1 MAFCGLVLVEAIN
14 SQKYGN
20 QMLKFIIHGLDLS
33 LKTFSM
39 IFRELQTTAVPL
51 NCNGKHYNFGT
62 LMARTK
68 FYTNCVTRS
77 SPYLKF
83 PTMIKFQNF
92 NLAEKDKSQGI
103 ISV

>member
-51 NCNGKHYNFGT
+51 NCNVKHSFWY
-62 LMARTK
+62 
-68 FYTNCVTRS
+68 
-77 SPYLKF
+77 
-83 PTMIKFQNF
+83 F
-92 NLAEKDKSQGI
+92 NGSDQILYQFRHQE
-103 ISV
+103 